1 MTVNPIELQKHLSG
15 ADYPASKDQLVEL
28 AERNGADDDT
38 LSALREMN
46 GDNFDGPDDVS
57 AAVSDQG

>member
-1 MTVNPIELQKHLSG
+1 MTINPIELQKHLSG
-15 ADYPASKDQLVEL
+15 AEYPASKDQLVEL

-38 LSALREMN
+38 LSALRKMN

-57 AAVSDQG
+57 AAASDRG